1 MATYKIDARASTL
14 HVRSEGDYNIWVL
27 QDIKSHR
34 IQVDSLKIIR
44 WFSMH
49 GCEFSPWLSMMFC
62 RLAKVLAY
70 HGSKVAVHD
79 ESLMYTYV
87 GYQAAFRAIF

>member
-1 MATYKIDARASTL
+1 MGPARYKKPPDTGGFPENNP
-14 HVRSEGDYNIWVL
+14 VV
-27 QDIKSHR
+27 
-34 IQVDSLKIIR
+34 
-44 WFSMH
+44 FMH